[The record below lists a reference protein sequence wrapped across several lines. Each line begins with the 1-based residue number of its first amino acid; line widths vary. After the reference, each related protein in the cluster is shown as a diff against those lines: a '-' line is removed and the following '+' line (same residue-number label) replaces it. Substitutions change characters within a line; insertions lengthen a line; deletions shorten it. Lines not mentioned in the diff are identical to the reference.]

1 MNAKGTRPARDR
13 KPNDSCKC
21 GAVLTAIFPRFRS
34 QRLASK
40 LSRKHTTS
48 KLHASSLEWGL
59 IPSKVSIRIA
69 KKVLGK
75 EVFMRSVKVWF
86 LVFGFCVLA
95 FLVTSNSSTL
105 AGNGAPTNPEKN
117 ALFFVPEGVAVSSP
131 QTQTVVSGFDFSGI
145 DKSAFAC
152 TDFFQYANGGW
163 ITRNPI
169 PPAYSSWGRFQMLD
183 DANLVTL
190 QGILDSLAKK
200 KLKPGSN

>member
-75 EVFMRSVKVWF
+75 EVFMRWVKVWF
-86 LVFGFCVLA
+86 LVLGFCVLG
-95 FLVTSNSSTL
+95 FIVTSHSSTL
-105 AGNGAPTNPEKN
+105 AGLVMPTITDKY
-117 ALFFVPEGVAVSSP
+117 ALY
-131 QTQTVVSGFDFSGI
+131 VV
-145 DKSAFAC
+145 
-152 TDFFQYANGGW
+152 
-163 ITRNPI
+163 
-169 PPAYSSWGRFQMLD
+169 
-183 DANLVTL
+183 
-190 QGILDSLAKK
+190 
-200 KLKPGSN
+200 